1 MNLSQES
8 CSKVY
13 ECSCPELDQLTALAL
28 SAGAYGSRV
37 TGAGW
42 GGCTVSL
49 VKEDQVET
57 FAAKLKEEYAP
68 YRELS
73 EERMK
78 EIVFA
83 TKPSSGAYG
92 KLIATFSKAKLLTR
106 IQ

>member
-13 ECSCPELDQLTALAL
+13 ECSCPELDELTALAR

-49 VKEDQVET
+49 VKEDEVES
-57 FAAKLKEEYAP
+57 FSAKLKEGYAP
-68 YRELS
+68 YKGLS

-78 EIVFA
+78 EVVFA
-83 TKPSSGAYG
+83 TRPSSGAYG
-92 KLIATFSKAKLLTR
+92 ASF
-106 IQ
+106 

>member
-13 ECSCPELDQLTALAL
+13 ECTCPELDQLTALAL

-49 VKEDQVET
+49 VKEDQVES
-57 FAAKLKEEYAP
+57 FAAKLREGYAP
-68 YRELS
+68 YKDLS

-78 EIVFA
+78 EVVFA
-83 TKPSSGAYG
+83 TKSSSGAYG
-92 KLIATFSKAKLLTR
+92 ELLVTPR
-106 IQ
+106 LKY